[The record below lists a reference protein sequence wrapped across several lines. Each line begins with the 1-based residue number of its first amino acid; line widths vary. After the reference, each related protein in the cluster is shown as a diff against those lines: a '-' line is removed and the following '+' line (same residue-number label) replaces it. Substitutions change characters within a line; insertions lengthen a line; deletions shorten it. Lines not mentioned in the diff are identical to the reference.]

1 MTGQHAHVKSSA
13 EILQLFESVRALL
26 ENARALFL
34 DLMEV
39 SLTVDEREAIRLA
52 DLCHGKRQLIVQ
64 MSPPWEVSFSA
75 HAGQKC
81 CRI

>member
-1 MTGQHAHVKSSA
+1 MTGRHAHVKSSA

-39 SLTVDEREAIRLA
+39 S
-52 DLCHGKRQLIVQ
+52 
-64 MSPPWEVSFSA
+64 VS
-75 HAGQKC
+75 KC
-81 CRI
+81 DVAMCR